1 MKMLS
6 VILPGLKVSIKL
18 SNLLNSKIVE
28 EVPTGKMM
36 VHPTLFV
43 QQDTNKL
50 RGTIGISFRL

>member
-1 MKMLS
+1 
-6 VILPGLKVSIKL
+6 
-18 SNLLNSKIVE
+18 VE